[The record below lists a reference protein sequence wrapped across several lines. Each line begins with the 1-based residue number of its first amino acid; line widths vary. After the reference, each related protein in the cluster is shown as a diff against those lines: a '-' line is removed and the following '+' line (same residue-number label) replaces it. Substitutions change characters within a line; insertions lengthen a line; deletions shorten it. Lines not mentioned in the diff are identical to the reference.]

1 MAPKKD
7 GAFKNECPRTAIV
20 PIFLT
25 RAVDVPVELRL
36 DGRLATMLVATINII
51 IFSNLFLFLCRLLF
65 SLKEYS
71 DNTSLA
77 AKGALTHRLQHMT
90 AQLIQN
96 GRWGLE
102 RGLPLDFGALPSSFS
117 K

>member
-25 RAVDVPVELRL
+25 RAVDVPVELCL

-51 IFSNLFLFLCRLLF
+51 IFSHFFLLLCRLLF

-77 AKGALTHRLQHMT
+77 AKGALTHRLQRLKNPIWPPGSGNVST
-90 AQLIQN
+90 SRFLGILSN
-96 GRWGLE
+96 FR
-102 RGLPLDFGALPSSFS
+102 
-117 K
+117 